1 MTKGL
6 AYGILL
12 VFIAISLCLMA
23 ARPDWIAD
31 NNRFLRDFVNHEFI
45 NVLGIT
51 LAVTLAS
58 AAQIHLAF
66 NRIEEQHRVRNALEK
81 SRAQLRSNVYWLIS
95 LFALGVAVV
104 TVKPIASMNATG
116 EAFFNMTALGILLCH
131 VLIMTALTQLVF
143 AIEPEFFDD
152 DPGNGT

>member
-6 AYGILL
+6 ASGII
-12 VFIAISLCLMA
+12 VAFVTMSLCLMA

-31 NNRFLRDFVNHEFI
+31 SNRFLKDFVNHEFI

-66 NRIEEQHRVRNALEK
+66 NRIEEQHKVRNALEK
-81 SRAQLRSNVYWLIS
+81 SRARLRSNVYWLITF
-95 LFALGVAVV
+95 FAIGVALV
-104 TVKPIASMNATG
+104 TIKPIASLSLTS
-116 EAFFNMTALGILLCH
+116 EAFFNMAALTILLCH
-131 VLIMTALTQLVF
+131 VLIMTSLTQLVF
-143 AIEPEFFDD
+143 AIEPEFFDSD
-152 DPGNGT
+152 GT